1 MPKTVIAIPTYDER
15 KNIELLIPKLFD
27 TVKDC
32 HVLIVDDNSP
42 DGTGEFIRSLK
53 LPKLHLLSRKSKL
66 GLGSAYL
73 DGFKWIMEKIDPDII
88 IQMDADFSHDVKLLP
103 KMSKLIEDGYDL
115 VVASRYVEGGGVKG
129 WPFHRDM
136 ISKGANSLTRV
147 MLGLKIKDATSG
159 FKAWSKRAIQNILE
173 SHLSSKGF
181 EYQIESILVTSRA
194 NMKMIEVPYTFVDR
208 QTGKSKLSSKDM
220 MAFALS
226 IFRMA
231 SRN

>member
-1 MPKTVIAIPTYDER
+1 MPKTVITIPTYDER
-15 KNIELLIPKLFD
+15 KNVELLIPKLFD
-27 TVKDC
+27 ALKDC

-42 DGTGEFIRSLK
+42 DGTGEFIQSLK
-53 LPKLHLLSRKSKL
+53 LPNLHLLSRKSKL

-103 KMSKLIEDGYDL
+103 KMTKLIEDGYDL
-115 VVASRYVEGGGVKG
+115 VVASRYVEGGGVQG
-129 WPFHRDM
+129 WPFHRNM

-147 MLGLKIKDATSG
+147 MLGLKVNDATSG

-181 EYQIESILVTSRA
+181 EYQIESILVTTRV
-194 NMKMIEVPYTFVDR
+194 NMKMIEIPHTFVDR

-220 MAFALS
+220 LAFAVS

-231 SRN
+231 ARG